1 MYLYIGI
8 AVVVI
13 AVIVGIVFN
22 YKRSKAI
29 NENGIE
35 TDAVVSRIKE
45 NEGEDTDGNR
55 TVEYV
60 YYVRYT
66 NEAGESVEAK
76 LGNPPRFLMEG
87 TTLRVKY
94 LPEKPKYV
102 LMVKQ

>member
-1 MYLYIGI
+1 MGLYIAI

-13 AVIVGIVFN
+13 ARVAGFIFN

-29 NENGIE
+29 NEGGVE
-35 TDAVVSRIKE
+35 ADAVVSRIKE
-45 NEGEDTDGNR
+45 NEGEDADGSR

-60 YYVRYT
+60 YYVRYQ

-76 LGNPPRFLMEG
+76 LGNPPRFITEG
-87 TTLRVKY
+87 TQLRIKY

-102 LMVKQ
+102 LAVKQ

>member
-8 AVVVI
+8 AIVVI

-76 LGNPPRFLMEG
+76 LGNPPRFLMKG